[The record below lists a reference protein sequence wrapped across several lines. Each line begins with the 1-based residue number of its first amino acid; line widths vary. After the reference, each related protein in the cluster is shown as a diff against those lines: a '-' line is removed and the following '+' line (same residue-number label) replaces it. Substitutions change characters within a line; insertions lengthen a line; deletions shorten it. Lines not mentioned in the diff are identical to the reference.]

1 MTENELRKM
10 QDEALRRTREMQK
23 RAEEARRSAQPQPAI
38 NVNSAEPSSERRNG
52 GEAQPAVR
60 RQAGQAQDALQHQ
73 PADASARAPRA
84 RQIHEAADTR
94 PAPHEKQGSGNGALE
109 FLFRDKE
116 KTLILGLLLLLMDEK
131 TDNSLLL
138 ALMYLLL

>member
-1 MTENELRKM
+1 MTENELRRM
-10 QDEALRRTREMQK
+10 QDEALRRTREMQR
-23 RAEEARRSAQPQPAI
+23 RAQEARLNAQPQSAE
-38 NVNSAEPSSERRNG
+38 NVNSIQPPAAGSRAA
-52 GEAQPAVR
+52 EAQPASVGHEV
-60 RQAGQAQDALQHQ
+60 QPHNVLPHQ
-73 PADASARAPRA
+73 PADSPGSMPRGHG
-84 RQIHEAADTR
+84 IHESTDTR
-94 PAPHEKQGSGNGALE
+94 PAPCEKQGSGALE

>member
-1 MTENELRKM
+1 MTENELRRM

-23 RAEEARRSAQPQPAI
+23 RADEARLRAQAQRPAAAEAAQPPTEPPPAPAPAKLPQERAA
-38 NVNSAEPSSERRNG
+38 VN
-52 GEAQPAVR
+52 
-60 RQAGQAQDALQHQ
+60 
-73 PADASARAPRA
+73 
-84 RQIHEAADTR
+84 ADTR
-94 PAPHEKQGSGNGALE
+94 AAPREAQGSGGALE